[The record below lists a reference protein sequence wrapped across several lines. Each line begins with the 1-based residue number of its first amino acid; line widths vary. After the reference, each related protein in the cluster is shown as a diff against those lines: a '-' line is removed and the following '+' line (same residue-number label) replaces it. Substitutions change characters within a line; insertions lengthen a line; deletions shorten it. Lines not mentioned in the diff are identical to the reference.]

1 MSPLAYPQLITTN
14 HFPIHSEQTVAMTIP
29 QILSRAHDS
38 VYEGNEDPAMP
49 EMWFKDEKSLPV
61 VTVNYTPKLSCH
73 SDEEKQITYLSL
85 PKIPLRLRT
94 LPSDLNQLGSQFVD
108 TMAILQHLIYRRLFG
123 RQPPT
128 QAQHQLDYRVVH
140 LHTDPHLN
148 LEDVSE
154 SLMLGTEKVK
164 GAVPLIFPVAAGV
177 WELLVDALYLEKL
190 VISNHSEFP
199 FVFREPS
206 ALPKGIVGR
215 IAQIRSV
222 AQFEDRWVWWAHL
235 GLLEQFPWDHIMKDT
250 AESMSIYQSG
260 YAIIGSQMYEL

>member
-1 MSPLAYPQLITTN
+1 M
-14 HFPIHSEQTVAMTIP
+14 AMAVPHT
-29 QILSRAHDS
+29 LSRVHDIF
-38 VYEGNEDPAMP
+38 YKDNENPAMP
-49 EMWFKDEKSLPV
+49 GIWSKDDKSLPM
-61 VTVNYTPKLSCH
+61 VTVNYTPKPFRH
-73 SDEEKQITYLSL
+73 SNEENQITYLSL

-94 LPSDLNQLGSQFVD
+94 LPSDLNQLGCQFFD
-108 TMAILQHLIYRRLFG
+108 TLPILQHLIYRRLFG
-123 RQPPT
+123 RKLPT

-154 SLMLGTEKVK
+154 SLMLGMEKVK
-164 GAVPLIFPVAAGV
+164 GAVPLIFPIAAGT

-190 VISNHSEFP
+190 MISDHSEFP
-199 FVFREPS
+199 LVFREPS

-222 AQFEDRWVWWAHL
+222 ARFEDLWVWWVHL
-235 GLLEQFPWDHIMKDT
+235 GVLEQFPWNHIMKDT

>member
-1 MSPLAYPQLITTN
+1 M
-14 HFPIHSEQTVAMTIP
+14 F
-29 QILSRAHDS
+29 
-38 VYEGNEDPAMP
+38 YEGNENPTMP
-49 EMWFKDEKSLPV
+49 EMWFRDDKSLPV
-61 VTVNYTPKLSCH
+61 VTVNYTPEGSRH
-73 SDEEKQITYLSL
+73 SDEENQITYLNL

-94 LPSDLNQLGSQFVD
+94 LPSDLNLLGCQFFD
-108 TMAILQHLIYRRLFG
+108 TLAILQQLIYRRLIG
-123 RQPPT
+123 RELPT

-140 LHTDPHLN
+140 LHTNPKLN
-148 LEDVSE
+148 LKDVSE

-164 GAVPLIFPVAAGV
+164 AAVPLIFPVAAGT

-199 FVFREPS
+199 LVFREPS

-222 AQFEDRWVWWAHL
+222 AQTEDRWVWWAHL
-235 GLLEQFPWDHIMKDT
+235 GVLEQFPWNHIMKDT
-250 AESMSIYQSG
+250 AESMSIYQSD